1 MSDGATASTNGD
13 VPQRVVRVRSA
24 TPEDSRTI
32 HAIIDAVAATGAV
45 LPRSIEDIDLWI
57 ESFVVGMV
65 DGQVLGCAALM
76 TVGGPR
82 IAEIRSV
89 AVLDSARGTGLGRQ
103 IVEYLVEEAHSLGLE
118 RVFLLTRVPA
128 FFEKCGFRTIQPEEL
143 PDSFLADLVHAQK
156 RSLFNKFVM
165 AREIA
170 LLSGF
175 ADSATVDGAAW
186 RKVRAA
192 KAKRAAATRTV
203 EPVPARKRVGERVA

>member
-1 MSDGATASTNGD
+1 MSSGD
-13 VPQRVVRVRSA
+13 VHNSGAAPQRLVQVRSA
-24 TPEDSRTI
+24 TPEDSRAI

-45 LPRSIEDIDLWI
+45 LPRTIEDIDLWI

-65 DGQVLGCAALM
+65 DGEVLGCAALM

-89 AVLDSARGTGLGRQ
+89 AVLDGARGTGLGKQ

-128 FFEKCGFRTIQPEEL
+128 FFEKCGFRAVQVEDL
-143 PDSFLADLVHAQK
+143 PDSFLADLVHVQK

-165 AREIA
+165 SRDIA
-170 LLSGF
+170 MLSGF
-175 ADSATVDGAAW
+175 EDSSTLDRSGA
-186 RKVRAA
+186 RRARGS
-192 KAKRAAATRTV
+192 KSGRGGSRAV
-203 EPVPARKRVGERVA
+203 EPVTTRGRVGERVA